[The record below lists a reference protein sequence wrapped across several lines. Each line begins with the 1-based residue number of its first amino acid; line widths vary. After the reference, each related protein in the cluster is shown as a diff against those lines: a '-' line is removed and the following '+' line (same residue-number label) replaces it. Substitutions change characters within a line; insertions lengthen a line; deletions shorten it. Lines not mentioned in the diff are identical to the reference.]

1 MDPNLTD
8 DVAAS
13 LGRAWVDDEPWSVV
27 TALSRIDSRLGGS
40 AGEREAASVVA
51 SAFERAGVRDV
62 SLDPFP
68 TEVWTR
74 GESRLE
80 LLAPRSRRFDCLALP
95 YAPAGEVEAGLV
107 DVGHGTPRE
116 IRAADVADAVV
127 VASTTTPEGGRF
139 IHRME
144 KYGTAVEEGAA
155 GFVFVNHVPGQLPP
169 TGSLRFDREGEIPAV
184 GVSAETGAWLT
195 EHAAESGT
203 TGEYDTTGSD
213 APGEHDTAGSGR
225 VRLSVEATTD
235 AGESQNVVG
244 SLGPAA
250 PDSAGGDLLL
260 VAHYDAHDVGEGALD
275 NACGVACVV
284 GAARLLDAT
293 TLDRRVRVA
302 AVGCEETG
310 LVGAE
315 HLADAL
321 DLDDVAAVVNVDGA
335 GRFRDLVAM
344 THASRETRDVAEA
357 VSEATGHPIRV
368 KPEPHPFSDQWPFVR
383 RLVPALQLH
392 SDSGER
398 GRGWTHTAADTRD
411 KVDRR
416 TLREHAVLTALLVRE
431 LATRDPP
438 RLDGE
443 ALRERFRTADFEP
456 GLRAAGLWPDEWG

>member
-1 MDPNLTD
+1 
-8 DVAAS
+8 
-13 LGRAWVDDEPWSVV
+13 
-27 TALSRIDSRLGGS
+27 
-40 AGEREAASVVA
+40 
-51 SAFERAGVRDV
+51 
-62 SLDPFP
+62 
-68 TEVWTR
+68 
-74 GESRLE
+74 
-80 LLAPRSRRFDCLALP
+80 
-95 YAPAGEVEAGLV
+95 
-107 DVGHGTPRE
+107 
-116 IRAADVADAVV
+116 
-127 VASTTTPEGGRF
+127 
-139 IHRME
+139 ME

-195 EHAAESGT
+195 DRAAHDPPDAASAPGFAAP
-203 TGEYDTTGSD
+203 DVPDVDASAAASD
-213 APGEHDTAGSGR
+213 ASAAGTER
-225 VRLSVEATTD
+225 LRLSVEATTD
-235 AGESQNVVG
+235 PGGSQNVLGVVSPARLAAASDAETG
-244 SLGPAA
+244 SDAA
-250 PDSAGGDLLL
+250 GASAGGDLLL

-284 GAARLLDAT
+284 GAARLLGAMD
-293 TLDRRVRVA
+293 LDRRVRVA

-321 DLDDVAAVVNVDGA
+321 DLADVAAVVNVDGA

-344 THASRETRDVAEA
+344 THTSRETRDVAET
-357 VSEATGHPIRV
+357 VGEATGHPIRV

-416 TLREHAVLTALLVRE
+416 TLRDHAMLTALLVRE
-431 LATRDPP
+431 LATRDPA
-438 RLDGE
+438 RLDGDE
-443 ALRERFRTADFEP
+443 LRERFRAADFEP
-456 GLRAAGLWPDEWG
+456 GMRAAGLWPDEWE